1 MASAFGLFG
10 GQGGPNTDISGGE
23 SGRSGF
29 TLGNILRGANAI
41 KNAKNLSKGGLA
53 QEGFNIL
60 KGAVGRIGGTADSSY
75 TRSGGLGDTV
85 IARSSSKFGN
95 TVKALIRK

>member
-1 MASAFGLFG
+1 M
-10 GQGGPNTDISGGE
+10 
-23 SGRSGF
+23 
-29 TLGNILRGANAI
+29 
-41 KNAKNLSKGGLA
+41 A

-75 TRSGGLGDTV
+75 TRGGGLGDTV

-95 TVKALIRK
+95 TVKALIRKR